1 MSDYKFPYYSLT
13 DNIKGCYLNPYEDM
27 IEMAYSSYSDTLSMT
42 VSLASFNNLDTN
54 GKKAV
59 IDKLSS
65 KFHSDVTYDISRKAG
80 NDCLVIKVPFVGEF
94 IIKFITRPMQISLN
108 NVACATISFT
118 KVKCFDF
125 VNVPSELNF
134 MTFNEMYE
142 EEHLLGNVLSV
153 ITMLCNFDDFLKK
166 YKVDSIRAKN
176 IYTFIDKFVGDDGK
190 DKNILFYKDFFKIGC
205 FVNNTLYT
213 RKCSYETYLT
223 DIKDF
228 ANSLKEHIHNAN
240 KN

>member
-1 MSDYKFPYYSLT
+1 
-13 DNIKGCYLNPYEDM
+13 
-27 IEMAYSSYSDTLSMT
+27 
-42 VSLASFNNLDTN
+42 
-54 GKKAV
+54 
-59 IDKLSS
+59 
-65 KFHSDVTYDISRKAG
+65 
-80 NDCLVIKVPFVGEF
+80 
-94 IIKFITRPMQISLN
+94 
-108 NVACATISFT
+108 
-118 KVKCFDF
+118 
-125 VNVPSELNF
+125 
-134 MTFNEMYE
+134 
-142 EEHLLGNVLSV
+142 
-153 ITMLCNFDDFLKK
+153 MLCNFDDFLKK